1 MNRRL
6 LRLAAL
12 LAVTALVALPPP
24 SDAQLGSTTKFVVC
38 GALCSGAGA
47 DCVARS
53 SPEYCAGWMMG
64 CMASCVAF

>member
-1 MNRRL
+1 MSRRL

-12 LAVTALVALPPP
+12 LAVAALVWLPPS
-24 SDAQLGSTTKFVVC
+24 SDAQLGPSTKFVVC

-47 DCVARS
+47 DCVARNT
-53 SPEYCAGWMMG
+53 PEYCAGWMMG